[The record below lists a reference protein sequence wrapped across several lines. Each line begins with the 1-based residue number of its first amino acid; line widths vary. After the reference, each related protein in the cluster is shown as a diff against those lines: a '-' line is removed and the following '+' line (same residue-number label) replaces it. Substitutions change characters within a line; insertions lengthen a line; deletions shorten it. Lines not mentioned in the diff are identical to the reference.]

1 MGDVRAHRRI
11 DPRRALARVG
21 IAFVLGCAAYGLTA
35 GRLAGLAP
43 GLVGWDVASLTLLVL
58 QWTIVVQA
66 DAAMTRS
73 RAGAE
78 DPGRTL
84 VYVIVVLSST
94 ASLLAAT
101 LAVREARTL
110 PLDLARLVAG
120 LCLLTVLLAWST
132 THTAFT
138 FRYARLYYREDHEG
152 VGGIELPG
160 KAGPPTYFD
169 FAYFAFTIG
178 MCFQV
183 SDMCITGRQIRKA
196 ALLHALISF
205 AYNSVIL
212 AFVLQLVFGMAGTG
226 PG

>member
-1 MGDVRAHRRI
+1 VSTHRRI

-21 IAFVLGCAAYGLTA
+21 IAIALGAMAWAAVDHHL
-35 GRLAGLAP
+35 P
-43 GLVGWDVASLTLLVL
+43 GYSRALVGWDAGSLTLLVL
-58 QWTIVVQA
+58 QWTIVFGA
-66 DAAMTRS
+66 DARVTRT

-84 VYVIVVLSST
+84 VYVIVVLTSA

-101 LAVREARTL
+101 LLVREARSL
-110 PLDLARLVAG
+110 PPDVAHVVAA
-120 LCLLTVLLAWST
+120 LCLATVALAWTT

-152 VGGIELPG
+152 VGGLELPG
-160 KAGPPTYFD
+160 KLPPTYFD
-169 FAYFAFTIG
+169 FAYVAFTIG

-183 SDMCITGRQIRKA
+183 SDVCVTSRQIRRA
-196 ALLHALISF
+196 ALLHAVISF

-212 AFVLQLVFGMAGTG
+212 AFVLQLVFGLAS
-226 PG
+226 